1 MGPPCT
7 TVKNGNFYMDL
18 VFNHTG
24 LEEGQLVQ
32 TAGASASKGGENW
45 AIIKI
50 EGTSLLVGLF
60 VCLSVYIGH
69 HVRMGSLPK
78 H

>member
-32 TAGASASKGGENW
+32 TAGASASKGGEN
-45 AIIKI
+45 
-50 EGTSLLVGLF
+50 
-60 VCLSVYIGH
+60 
-69 HVRMGSLPK
+69 
-78 H
+78 